1 MNFFEKIRS
10 IKWFEKKEA
19 EMVVAFSFRGNTYI
33 LDEFDIDFRQ
43 DTDDKNQPY
52 SETYGGL
59 ITITTS
65 DVPDEFLT
73 AWMMNLHETRDGE
86 IRFIPD
92 ANQMAEGAVLYVLFK
107 DAYCVSYQKVM
118 HPSGIGTQTTLIIS
132 PRYVKI
138 GNEEFENK
146 RKN

>member
-10 IKWFEKKEA
+10 MVWAEKKEVA
-19 EMVVAFSFRGNTYI
+19 MAVAFLFRGNAYI

-43 DTDDKNQPY
+43 DTDDKNQPN

-86 IRFIPD
+86 IRFIPNAD
-92 ANQMAEGAVLYVLFK
+92 KMEEGTALYVSFK
-107 DAYCVSYQKVM
+107 DAYCISYQKVI
-118 HPSGIGTQTTLIIS
+118 HPSGVGTQTTLIIS

-138 GNEEFENK
+138 GGEEFENK
-146 RKN
+146 WKT